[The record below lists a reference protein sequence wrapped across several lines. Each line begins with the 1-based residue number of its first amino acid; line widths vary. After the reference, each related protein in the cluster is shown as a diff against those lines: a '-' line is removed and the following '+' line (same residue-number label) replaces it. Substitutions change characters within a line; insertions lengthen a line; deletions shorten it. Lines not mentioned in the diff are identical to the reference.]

1 MLRGS
6 NEGSNHETLGQM
18 TQNLNPEDGSSVD
31 IRNDQAPAEP
41 SRSNAVTRMQA
52 RTGGY
57 IARHPALLKLLK
69 WLGWNNPG
77 GSMNP

>member
-1 MLRGS
+1 MPQSLEPDDHPGVK
-6 NEGSNHETLGQM
+6 LK
-18 TQNLNPEDGSSVD
+18 D
-31 IRNDQAPAEP
+31 DQGPTEP
-41 SRSNAVTRMQA
+41 SRSSTVSRLQA

-57 IARHPALLKLLK
+57 VAKHPAMLKVLG

>member
-1 MLRGS
+1 MPQS
-6 NEGSNHETLGQM
+6 LGPDADPGVKFQDDE
-18 TQNLNPEDGSSVD
+18 L
-31 IRNDQAPAEP
+31 PAEP
-41 SRSNAVTRMQA
+41 SRPSAITRLQA

-57 IARHPALLKLLK
+57 VAKHPAMLKVLG

>member
-1 MLRGS
+1 MTVERA
-6 NEGSNHETLGQM
+6 TLSRMPQS
-18 TQNLNPEDGSSVD
+18 LEPDDNPGVKFQD
-31 IRNDQAPAEP
+31 DQVPAEP
-41 SRSNAVTRMQA
+41 SRSSTVARLQA

-57 IARHPALLKLLK
+57 VARHPAMLKVLR

>member
-1 MLRGS
+1 MLSCVPQNREPDDHRGVK
-6 NEGSNHETLGQM
+6 LQ
-18 TQNLNPEDGSSVD
+18 D
-31 IRNDQAPAEP
+31 DQVPAEP
-41 SRSNAVTRMQA
+41 SRSSTVSRLQA

-57 IARHPALLKLLK
+57 VARHPAMVKVLG

>member
-1 MLRGS
+1 MPHGL
-6 NEGSNHETLGQM
+6 EPDD
-18 TQNLNPEDGSSVD
+18 NPGVKLYD
-31 IRNDQAPAEP
+31 DQVPAET
-41 SRSNAVTRMQA
+41 SRAGKFSRLQA

-57 IARHPALLKLLK
+57 VARHPAMSKVLG